1 MISLNI
7 EGDLRDAIAR
17 QVDGLSD
24 RLAGAVARTSDS
36 AVGKL
41 RGQTRAAG
49 LGGGLERAWR
59 KETYPQRRRRTL
71 RPAALVYSRSPILH
85 EAFMEGAAIVPRK
98 SRFLVIALDA
108 AIKMGFGHTS
118 VSRKGGG
125 VPAGQKRKASRL
137 DEAAEALRADIVGIS
152 QARKGGPIGP
162 RRGGTA
168 PRNRI
173 VLFPSRSRPG
183 ALLAVL
189 FRPGEG
195 ARGTPLFLLL
205 RATRAPRLLDF
216 AAVRTQAMAELRT
229 NVNQALDGGSA

>member
-17 QVDGLSD
+17 QVEGLSD
-24 RLAGAVARTSDS
+24 RLAGAVGRTSDS

-49 LGGGLERAWR
+49 LGGGLEKAWR
-59 KETYPQRRRRTL
+59 KETYPQGRRRTL
-71 RPAALVYSRSPILH
+71 RPAALIYSKSPILH
-85 EAFMEGAAIVPRK
+85 EAFLEGASVLPRRG
-98 SRFLVIALDA
+98 RFLVIALDA
-108 AIKMGFGHTS
+108 AIKLGFGHTS
-118 VSRKGGG
+118 VNRKGGA

-137 DEAAEALRADIVGIS
+137 DDAAEALGADIVGIS
-152 QARKGGPIGP
+152 QGRKGGPIGP
-162 RRGGTA
+162 RRGGA
-168 PRNRI
+168 PRARI

-205 RATRAPRLLDF
+205 RATRVPRLLDF
-216 AAVRTQAMAELRT
+216 AAVRAQAMAELRT
-229 NVNQALDGGSA
+229 NVTQALDGGSA

>member
-1 MISLNI
+1 MITMNI

-24 RLAGAVARTSDS
+24 RLAGAVRRTSES
-36 AVGKL
+36 AAGKL

-49 LGGGLERAWR
+49 LGAGLEKAWR
-59 KETYPQRRRRTL
+59 METYPQGRRRTL
-71 RPAALVYSRSPILH
+71 RPAALIYSRSPVLH
-85 EAFMEGAAIVPRK
+85 EAFMEGAAIVPRR

-118 VSRKGGG
+118 VSRKGGA
-125 VPAGQKRKASRL
+125 VPGERKRKASRL
-137 DEAAEALRADIVGIS
+137 DDAAEALRADIVSIS
-152 QARKGGPIGP
+152 QARKGAAIGP
-162 RRGGTA
+162 RKGGA
-168 PRNRI
+168 PRARI
-173 VLFPSRSRPG
+173 VLFPSKARPG

-195 ARGTPLFLLL
+195 GRGTPLFLLL

-216 AAVRTQAMAELRT
+216 AAVRAQAMGELRT
-229 NVNQALDGGSA
+229 NVTQALEGGSA